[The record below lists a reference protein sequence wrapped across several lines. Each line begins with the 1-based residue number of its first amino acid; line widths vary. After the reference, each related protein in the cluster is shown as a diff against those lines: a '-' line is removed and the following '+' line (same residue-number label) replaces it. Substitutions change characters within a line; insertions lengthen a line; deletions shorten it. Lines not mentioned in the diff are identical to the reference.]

1 MQHAHQVKRFLSMG
15 NYNDSIKRSDN
26 QDVGTAAKFSDDFL
40 LPWTHWSLVLW
51 VMWCWMTAHWTGWFE
66 WQERHEGILSCEEQ
80 VVNSIS
86 LTSLPTKW
94 HLILLYQY
102 VCELHQQPLLKR
114 CVCTDLPDNSC
125 DGVECSAHHAHWL
138 WESGRNYVCPNT
150 PVHCDKFTVAAFNQ
164 SRTCW
169 GWPATMQI
177 RVEINPGCLEGEKR
191 AFNWAFCR
199 WVGEKPWP
207 FVRAEFESA
216 I

>member
-102 VCELHQQPLLKR
+102 VNYINNHCWKGVCALTCQTTAVMEWNAVHTMHIDSGKVAGIMYVPIPL
-114 CVCTDLPDNSC
+114 
-125 DGVECSAHHAHWL
+125 
-138 WESGRNYVCPNT
+138 
-150 PVHCDKFTVAAFNQ
+150 FTVTNLQLLLSTRAE
-164 SRTCW
+164 
-169 GWPATMQI
+169 PA
-177 RVEINPGCLEGEKR
+177 EGELPQCK
-191 AFNWAFCR
+191 
-199 WVGEKPWP
+199 
-207 FVRAEFESA
+207 
-216 I
+216 